1 MEREPNTVGTGNEGA
16 EAAGAEAFDR
26 IADPEKIEA
35 LRSFLRFVSSL
46 DEAQTIDRILHRML
60 AAAARAANFQ
70 VAAAL
75 VADRRQRLVVRAIKG
90 RRRRA
95 LLGKRY
101 EAPSVAALLPFYYAT
116 DHAEPFVRVLQPAT
130 SDLDAA
136 VLVPLVRSGRLLAV
150 LLFGPREEQRKLN
163 PSESEFL
170 HLFANV
176 AATAVETSASHTDL
190 RHANQWLTRRTYQL
204 HTLFEIAREISKARD
219 EPGLYQALLT
229 SLCGQMNIRGAA
241 IFLREGDRFVLKK
254 ARGIELDV
262 NSMQAG
268 VAGAVGRNLSP
279 TESSDPGLVI
289 TKPIATDAAEIG
301 FDYLVPM
308 MKRGETSGL
317 VGVALSISSDL
328 AEDELQ
334 MIATLARNA
343 LVVLENL
350 QLRDEMVVK
359 ERMERE
365 LAIARGIQ
373 QTLLPTAIPVV
384 EGYDIAGKAIAS
396 REVGGDYFD
405 YIPLDDGKVAF
416 VIADVTGK
424 GVPASLMMAS
434 VQATLR
440 ALAPNT
446 SYSCAEL
453 VARVNTSVH
462 RNGKGEHFVTLFY
475 GSLDQNCHRFI
486 SVNAG
491 HCYPLLVRASGEII
505 ELGEGG
511 LLMGLTGHSTYREE
525 MHELEPGDLLFFF
538 TDGLTDSES
547 ASTEDDFFGDRRL
560 RELIRELRGR
570 SAHEIVETILD
581 ARCSFSGAG
590 KEHDDTTLVVVK
602 RLAS

>member
-16 EAAGAEAFDR
+16 ETTGAEAFDR

-75 VADRRQRLVVRAIKG
+75 VADRRQRLVVRALKG
-90 RRRRA
+90 SRRRA

-130 SDLDAA
+130 NDLDAA

-219 EPGLYQALLT
+219 ERSLFRALLT

-241 IFLREGDRFVLKK
+241 IFLKEGDRFVLKK
-254 ARGIELDV
+254 ARGIDLDV

-268 VAGAVGRNLSP
+268 VAEALGRSASP
-279 TESSDPGLVI
+279 AEPADPGLAI
-289 TKPIATDAAEIG
+289 TKPIATGEDEIG

-308 MKRGETSGL
+308 MRRGETAGL
-317 VGVALSISSDL
+317 VGVALSTSSDL

-365 LAIARGIQ
+365 LAIARRIQ
-373 QTLLPTAIPVV
+373 QTLLPATTPVV
-384 EGYDIAGKAIAS
+384 EGYEIAGKAIAS

-405 YIPLDDGKVAF
+405 YVPLDDGRLAF

-424 GVPASLMMAS
+424 GMPAALMMAS

-440 ALAPNT
+440 ALASNT
-446 SYSCAEL
+446 DYSCSEL
-453 VARVNTSVH
+453 IARVNASVH
-462 RNGKGEHFVTLFY
+462 RNGKGENFVTLVY
-475 GSLDQNCHRFI
+475 GKLDPRSHLFT

-491 HCYPLLVRASGEII
+491 HCYPLLVRAGGETI

-511 LLMGLTGHSTYREE
+511 LLMGLTGHSAYREE
-525 MHELEPGDLLFFF
+525 EHRLEPGDLLFFF

-547 ASTEDDFFGDRRL
+547 ASSEDDFFGDQRL
-560 RELIRELRGR
+560 RELIRDLRHR
-570 SAHEIVETILD
+570 NAQAIVDAVLD
-581 ARCSFSGAG
+581 ARIAFSGEG

-602 RLAS
+602 RQR